1 MTDTHPE
8 YQAEAETLQRTLL
21 AIEAA
26 LSRQTTTYFEGGG
39 NNYTNRML
47 NQSLR
52 EDILVQL
59 QEHGHDPYF
68 ARLDFEDAR
77 GDQCVYFGHAHL
89 GRIGSHPGQ
98 ILDWRCDLYSL
109 FLGGNAPQQ
118 RYRVKATGREHQVHL
133 RLKRRLEIDDRHLR
147 RVADTVDHRAATRAG
162 RSPQTTAL
170 RPASP
175 VADVSTAQD
184 EFLIRRLTTRGD
196 PRLQDIVATIQA
208 DQDAIIRA
216 PLDSALL
223 LHGVAGSGKTS
234 IAYHRLAYLMFTDHG
249 YDLKPEQLLVVGPN
263 RTFLSYVRDLLPS
276 LGVTGISQVTFSEW
290 VWERLGKVA
299 GVGPATFT
307 DTVATALDD
316 RQGRPEHRARLWSSA
331 RLRGSLRFRELIE
344 RHVARLTERAPLP
357 TQELTLTLRKGEDEE
372 RFTLTPA
379 DVLTMW
385 NALPAGL
392 PLATR
397 REQLIEQ
404 AMKAVTAA
412 YTQLLDA
419 PQTPDDAASLRGARR
434 ATREHLQANWKR
446 LSLPDVFEEMFLP
459 GHLPEIARG
468 LFTPEEQRLLRST
481 RPVLPGGKAARQRP
495 VDISD
500 LAGLAVLSE
509 YLYGT
514 QGRSYRHLVVDEAQ
528 DFSPLQ
534 LHVLTRACPTGSMT
548 VVGDTAQSIHAY
560 RGIEDWQE
568 FDDLLPASKAVRH
581 LITQNYRST
590 QELVAFSNAL
600 LRTLRGDRALESRVI
615 QRTGPRP
622 AMTAAASASQ
632 HDALLSDAVRACVA
646 AGHPSVAVITPDS
659 AGVAAVTRV
668 LDRAGLAHTVVT
680 EGAELGPDDLRGI
693 VVVPAALCKGL
704 EFAAVIVPEASDERY
719 PSGNAYAGSLLY
731 VAVSRALHAL
741 HLLTTNRFS
750 GWLEE
755 AQASAD
761 TDFSRLPRPPLN
773 WTGVTLTQQIR
784 ATRASGTPFADIADD
799 VERRIHAL
807 VRGGQGTE
815 VLEAYDT
822 FGQLGTLTFNDV
834 LIQSSAQDPD
844 AFVHRALVAGL
855 PEALRDAVEAQLT
868 SLEQATHP
876 HAPAFR
882 QQYGRLLNPPSP
894 VVAPGTPSRPAAVP
908 AQPLPTA
915 VPANRPQP
923 PVATLPQAAL
933 KQQLGKN
940 IQPLPRKT
948 RKALVRHRDAVLKAV
963 KPEYRAV
970 IDAGIEFNM
979 FTAVTAQ
986 EARVAYRAATGQ
998 YLDGATFPHPPA
1010 TPTPVSTSDSTQ
1022 VQLTPLELKG
1032 IQIGQDRILAGLPD
1046 AQTRVHFIRLI
1057 RCNSFS
1063 EKERGVL
1070 LEVYRRQR
1078 PDLALAT
1085 ITPRKELL
1093 TRLRTVWQFIRPRLP
1108 EPERTRLSHVIAY
1121 GRFTTA
1127 DEARL
1132 RQLAPGVWAT

>member
-1 MTDTHPE
+1 MTDIHPE

-47 NQSLR
+47 NQGLR
-52 EDILVQL
+52 EDILTQL

-89 GRIGSHPGQ
+89 GRVGSHPGQ

-133 RLKRRLEIDDRHLR
+133 RLKRRLEIDDRHLW
-147 RVADTVDHRAATRAG
+147 RVTDTVDHRAATQARRA
-162 RSPQTTAL
+162 PQPTAV
-170 RPASP
+170 RTASP
-175 VADVSTAQD
+175 VAEIPTAQD
-184 EFLIRRLTTRGD
+184 EFLIRKLTTRGD

-216 PLDSALL
+216 PLDAALL

-276 LGVTGISQVTFSEW
+276 LGVTGIPQVTFSEW
-290 VWERLGKVA
+290 IWERLSKVA
-299 GVGPATFT
+299 GVGPVTFT
-307 DTVATALDD
+307 DAVASALDD
-316 RQGRPEHRARLWSSA
+316 RQGRPEHRTRLWNSA

-357 TQELTLTLRKGEDEE
+357 TQELSLTLRKGDDEK

-379 DVLTMW
+379 DILAVW
-385 NALPAGL
+385 NALPAEL

-404 AMKAVTAA
+404 AIKTVTAA
-412 YTQLLDA
+412 YTRLLDA
-419 PQTPDDAASLRGARR
+419 PQTKDDAASLTNARR

-446 LSLPDVFEEMFLP
+446 LSLPDVFEDMFQP

-481 RPVLPGGKAARQRP
+481 RPSLPGGKTPRQRT

-509 YLYGT
+509 RLYGT

-568 FDDLLPASKAVRH
+568 FDGLLPAAKVVRH

-590 QELVAFSNAL
+590 QELVAFSNVL

-615 QRTGPRP
+615 HRTGPRP
-622 AMTAAASASQ
+622 VMVATANAAQ
-632 HDALLSDAVRACVA
+632 HDAVLSEAVRSRVE

-659 AGVAAVTRV
+659 AGAAAVTRV

-680 EGAELGPDDLRGI
+680 EGAEMGPDDLRGI

-741 HLLTTNRFS
+741 QLLTVDRFS

-761 TDFSRLPRPPLN
+761 TDFSRLPRPPLK
-773 WTGVTLTQQIR
+773 WTGVTLSQQIR
-784 ATRASGTPFADIADD
+784 ATRAKGTPFADIADD

-807 VRGGQGTE
+807 VRGGQGSE
-815 VLEAYDT
+815 VLEAYDA
-822 FGQLGTLTFNDV
+822 FGQLGSLTFNDV
-834 LIQSSAQDPD
+834 LIQSSAQDPA
-844 AFVHRALVAGL
+844 AFVHRALVASL
-855 PEALRDAVEAQLT
+855 PEALRDTVKVQLE
-868 SLEQATHP
+868 SLEQTGHR

-882 QQYGRLLNPPSP
+882 QQYERLLNPPKEPTTP
-894 VVAPGTPSRPAAVP
+894 VRPVAVP
-908 AQPLPTA
+908 VRPTPTT
-915 VPANRPQP
+915 VPADRLQTLARPL
-923 PVATLPQAAL
+923 TQAAL
-933 KQQLGKN
+933 KQHLGKDA
-940 IQPLPRKT
+940 QPLPKKT
-948 RKALVRHRDAVLKAV
+948 RKELVRHRDEVLREV
-963 KPEYRAV
+963 GPEHRAV
-970 IDAGIEFNM
+970 VAAGIEFNM
-979 FTAVTAQ
+979 FTDFTAQ
-986 EARVAYRAATGQ
+986 IARVAYRVATGQ
-998 YLDGATFPHPPA
+998 HLDYVNPPQTF
-1010 TPTPVSTSDSTQ
+1010 TKPTAVPTSDSPR
-1022 VQLTPLELKG
+1022 VQLTPLEMKG
-1032 IQIGQDRILAGLPD
+1032 IQIGRDRILAGLPD
-1046 AQTRVHFIRLI
+1046 SKTRAHYVRLI
-1057 RCNSFS
+1057 RDNSFS
-1063 EKERGVL
+1063 HQERLVL
-1070 LEVYRRQR
+1070 LQVYRRQR
-1078 PDLALAT
+1078 PDLALAM
-1085 ITPRKELL
+1085 IAPRPDQL
-1093 TRLRTVWQFIRPRLP
+1093 TRLRHVWQGIRPHLS

-1121 GRFTTA
+1121 GQFTSEDA
-1127 DEARL
+1127 ARL
-1132 RQLAPGVWAT
+1132 QQLAPGIWAL